1 LLENFYSYKIDG
13 MTANPLKFYGFLN
26 FGPQR
31 FTENRLCGK
40 LTDHM
45 EISSGGTAVTIFNR
59 LLAAVKYI
67 VKKADMVLLGLCLVC
82 TAFGIVLI
90 ASATQYTVKLSR
102 CVPVQA
108 AAAFI
113 GVSAITA
120 MTTLPAL
127 WQTLIAG
134 GAFLTVYASGVI
146 LTGALDVKAALA
158 HARARRVI
166 KSGGGMPDVPPDN

>member
-1 LLENFYSYKIDG
+1 MLENFYSYKIDG

-90 ASATQYTVKLSR
+90 ASATAYRGTSYQL
-102 CVPVQA
+102 
-108 AAAFI
+108 
-113 GVSAITA
+113 
-120 MTTLPAL
+120 
-127 WQTLIAG
+127 
-134 GAFLTVYASGVI
+134 
-146 LTGALDVKAALA
+146 
-158 HARARRVI
+158 RRVI
-166 KSGGGMPDVPPDN
+166 IQTAGAVMSMVVTLSGAMNGGVYVSVVYPVFGTTFPPISRDTNGASFRAPFL